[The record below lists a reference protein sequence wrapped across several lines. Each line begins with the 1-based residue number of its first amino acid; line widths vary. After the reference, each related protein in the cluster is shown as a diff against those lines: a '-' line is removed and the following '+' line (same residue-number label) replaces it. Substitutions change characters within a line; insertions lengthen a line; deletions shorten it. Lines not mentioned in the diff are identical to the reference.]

1 LLRLKADQEFVWGEK
16 QQKALDNIEDY
27 LSCPPVLMPPQ
38 KGVPFKLYMSADEK
52 SIRSVL
58 IQEFEGKERAIFY
71 LSRGLLDAETRYT
84 SMEKLY
90 LCLYISCTKL
100 RHYLLSNECTVVCK
114 SDVMRYMLSAPVLK
128 RRTGKWI
135 LATTE
140 FDLQYESAKA
150 VNGQAIADFIV
161 QHQDDSVGYVEP
173 MPWTLFF
180 NGLGC
185 THGCGIGL
193 VIISHRAQALSLPLQ
208 SSRIIPTIKQKYD
221 DVFRGLQLLK
231 EVEADKIEIIGD
243 SLLVIN

>member
-1 LLRLKADQEFVWGEK
+1 
-16 QQKALDNIEDY
+16 
-27 LSCPPVLMPPQ
+27 
-38 KGVPFKLYMSADEK
+38 
-52 SIRSVL
+52 
-58 IQEFEGKERAIFY
+58 
-71 LSRGLLDAETRYT
+71 
-84 SMEKLY
+84 
-90 LCLYISCTKL
+90 
-100 RHYLLSNECTVVCK
+100 
-114 SDVMRYMLSAPVLK
+114 
-128 RRTGKWI
+128 
-135 LATTE
+135 
-140 FDLQYESAKA
+140 
-150 VNGQAIADFIV
+150 
-161 QHQDDSVGYVEP
+161 